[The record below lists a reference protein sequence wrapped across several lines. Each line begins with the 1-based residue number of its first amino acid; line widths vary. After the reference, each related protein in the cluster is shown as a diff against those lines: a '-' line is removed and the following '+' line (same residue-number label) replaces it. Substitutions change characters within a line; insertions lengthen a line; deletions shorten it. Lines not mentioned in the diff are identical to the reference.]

1 MNTYTYARVFEL
13 FKVLFCI
20 KILKNKNFVVLS
32 RYGKKG
38 NFVPLRPEI
47 KNGTFFA
54 MEWLNTLLFDSES
67 IAHILLLYSFVI
79 AVGVW
84 LGKIKFWGVSLGVA
98 FILFAGI
105 VVGHFGLT
113 ANPKTLAFIQDF
125 GLILFVY
132 SLGLQVGPSFF
143 TSFRKGG
150 MKMNRLAILQV
161 FLNIGVAICVFFLLF
176 PRADASSFAML
187 VGVLSGAVTNTPG
200 LGAAQEALNQTGMGG
215 IDIATGYACAY
226 PLAVLSVILVPM
238 IVKAVCHIK
247 SETEDMQLANLE
259 QEDSSVK
266 PCRQYIEMHNERLDG
281 KTILEVRKIVNREF
295 MCSRLRHDG
304 MVETPHKDSVV
315 RCGDQMCIVS
325 SEDDAEAILTILGTT
340 AEVDWD
346 NTKGQE
352 PLVSRR
358 IVVTKD
364 KINGK
369 TLGQLHLGSIYDVTI
384 TRVMRSGSELFA
396 SSSLV
401 LQVGDRLSVVGQAGN
416 VAAVAK
422 RLGNEMKRLDVP
434 NIATLFIGILLG
446 VIVGSIPIAVP
457 GIPTPMKLGLAGGPL
472 IVAILISRFGYKLGL
487 VTYTK
492 ASANMMLREV
502 GIALFLASVGIKSG
516 AGFVETVT
524 SGDGLIFMLAGLLIT
539 AIPVFIV
546 SLIARKKYG
555 MNYFSIIGLVA
566 GASTNPPAL
575 AFANGQT
582 QHDAPAVA
590 YSTVYPLTMF
600 LRILTAQLMI
610 LIGCS
615 LL

>member
-1 MNTYTYARVFEL
+1 
-13 FKVLFCI
+13 
-20 KILKNKNFVVLS
+20 
-32 RYGKKG
+32 
-38 NFVPLRPEI
+38 
-47 KNGTFFA
+47 
-54 MEWLNTLLFDSES
+54 MEWLKTLLLDPES
-67 IAHILLLYSFVI
+67 VAHILLLYSFVI

-84 LGKIKFWGVSLGVA
+84 LGKIKFFGVSLGVA
-98 FILFAGI
+98 FILFTGI
-105 VVGHFGLT
+105 IVGHFGLT
-113 ANPKTLAFIQDF
+113 ANPKTMSFIQDF

-143 TSFRKGG
+143 SSFRKGG
-150 MKMNRLAILQV
+150 MEMNRLAILMV
-161 FLNIGVAICVFFLLF
+161 LLNVGVAVCVFMLLF
-176 PRADASSFAML
+176 PNRDARSFAML

-200 LGAAQEALNQTGMGG
+200 LGAAEEALRQTGMTGL
-215 IDIATGYACAY
+215 DIATGYACAY
-226 PLAVLSVILVPM
+226 PLAVLGVILVPM
-238 IVKAVCHIK
+238 VVKAICKIK
-247 SETEDMQLANLE
+247 SDAEDEKLASLE
-259 QEDSSVK
+259 QEDPSVK
-266 PCRQYIEMHNERLDG
+266 PCRQYIEMQNERLAG
-281 KTILEVRKIVNREF
+281 KTILELRRIMNREF
-295 MCSRLRHDG
+295 ICSRLRHDG
-304 MVETPHKDSVV
+304 KVETPHKDSVV
-315 RCGDQMCIVS
+315 RLGDQMCIVS
-325 SEDDAEAILTILGTT
+325 SQDDADSILAILGATVD
-340 AEVDWD
+340 VDWD
-346 NTKGQE
+346 NTIGQE

-364 KINGK
+364 KVNGK

-384 TRVMRSGSELFA
+384 TRVVRSGSELFA

-401 LQVGDRLSVVGQAGN
+401 LQIGDRLSVVGQESN

-446 VIVGSIPIAVP
+446 VIVGSIPIAIP

-472 IVAILISRFGYKLGL
+472 VVAILISRFGYKLGL

-516 AGFVETVT
+516 ASFVETVT

-539 AIPVFIV
+539 VIPVFV
-546 SLIARKKYG
+546 TALVARKKYG
-555 MNYFSIIGLVA
+555 MNYFSIIGLVS

-575 AFANGQT
+575 AFANSQT

-600 LRILTAQLMI
+600 LRILTAQLMV

-615 LL
+615 LF